1 MIRTRLVRFQ
11 LPVDL
16 DDIEKHRLRGAT
28 GVLWCEPVRGY
39 SVVVVGII
47 DSSSPGEAAEAA
59 KNVMVGLVPRL
70 AAAPLTDFTVVGIDG
85 PEGGVYVSAEQ
96 VAEVAFGRKW
106 SSEQSS
112 L

>member
-16 DDIEKHRLRGAT
+16 DDLEQHRLRVAT

-47 DSSSPGEAAEAA
+47 DSTSPGEAAEAA
-59 KNVMVGLVPRL
+59 KNVMIGLVPRL
-70 AAAPLTDFTVVGIDG
+70 GAAPLTDFTIVGIDG
-85 PEGGVYVSAEQ
+85 PEEGVYVSDEQ

-106 SSEQSS
+106 SGEEPPH
-112 L
+112 